1 VNIPTGVVYYLEKHS
16 GLIFC
21 SKTTWRWYPG
31 AKACRSLYMLW
42 IMVYEVHWFVAVVTE
57 ICFYIGAKPLL
68 AKPWFYKVVLKFWI
82 NYGGKLPLTGRMS
95 DIMMWETRCMSSGF
109 LLLNRYSDRGH
120 QMDVWGIR
128 LRFPVVGEGG
138 EGVYFSCPQYSDRYW
153 GTSSLLSHGYRGLF
167 IRGVK
172 QPGREADLSPP
183 YNAPPRSM
191 TSCCGA

>member
-1 VNIPTGVVYYLEKHS
+1 
-16 GLIFC
+16 
-21 SKTTWRWYPG
+21 
-31 AKACRSLYMLW
+31 
-42 IMVYEVHWFVAVVTE
+42 VTE

-82 NYGGKLPLTGRMS
+82 NYAGKLPLTGRMR

-138 EGVYFSCPQYSDRYW
+138 GGCIF
-153 GTSSLLSHGYRGLF
+153 LLSTVLRPILGY
-167 IRGVK
+167 V
-172 QPGREADLSPP
+172 QPLVPWVSWAVYPGGKTAWTWSWPL
-183 YNAPPRSM
+183 
-191 TSCCGA
+191 TSI